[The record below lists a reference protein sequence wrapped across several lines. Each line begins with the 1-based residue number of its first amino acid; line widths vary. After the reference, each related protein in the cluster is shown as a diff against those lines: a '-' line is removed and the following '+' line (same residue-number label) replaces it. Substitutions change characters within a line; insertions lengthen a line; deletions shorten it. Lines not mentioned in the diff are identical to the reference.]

1 MMLTTAGLLLTAI
14 SGLALGLPFAVYP
27 VVLWLVGRSRP
38 PVTAPAGP
46 APDALPHVTIVVAFH
61 GGGPLLARKIAN
73 VAGLDYPADRLDL
86 ILVSDGPLAAADRD
100 MVTATAGTLT
110 VHLLDRPEAQGKAY
124 ALNQGTA
131 QATGDILVFSDLD
144 AALDPGAV
152 RALVRWFA
160 DPDIGCVCGLRVIA
174 GKGGVARAG
183 QSAYIDLDTRIK
195 LLENRLGAITSN
207 DGKLYAL
214 RRTLFQPIHP
224 TATDDLYSALTVIG
238 QGFRVVFDPDAR
250 AAIPAPSRNVRHDL
264 ERRRR
269 VVTRSLSGLLARPQ
283 RLLLTRFGLFGP
295 RLVVNKILRR
305 LMPVFLVTLLVGSL
319 LMAPAS
325 SWAAL
330 FALAQIAFY
339 AAGALHATPAGN
351 RLAARLPAPARRV
364 WQTVFYVCLGM
375 TGMLLGV
382 VDYLTGKRIARW
394 TPKKTG

>member
-1 MMLTTAGLLLTAI
+1 MLTTAGLILAVV
-14 SGLALGLPFAVYP
+14 SVLALGLPFAVYP

-38 PVTAPAGP
+38 PVTPPAAPAP
-46 APDALPHVTIVVAFH
+46 EALPRVTIVVAFH
-61 GGGPLLARKIAN
+61 GGGSLLARKIGN
-73 VAGLDYPADRLDL
+73 VASLDYPADRLDL
-86 ILVSDGPLAAADRD
+86 ILVSDGPLAPADRD
-100 MVTATAGTLT
+100 IVTAATGSLT
-110 VHLLDRPEAQGKAY
+110 VRLLDRPDAQGKAY

-131 QATGDILVFSDLD
+131 EATGDILVFSDLD
-144 AALDPGAV
+144 AALDPDAV

-160 DPDIGCVCGLRVIA
+160 HPDVGCVCGLRVIA

-214 RRTLFQPIHP
+214 RRSLFQPIHP

-238 QGFRVVFDPDAR
+238 QGFRVIFDPEAR
-250 AAIPAPSRNVRHDL
+250 AAIPAPSRSLRHDL

-269 VVTRSLSGLLARPQ
+269 VVTRSLSGLLARPG

-319 LMAPAS
+319 LLAPAS
-325 SWAAL
+325 SWAAV
-330 FALAQIAFY
+330 FALMQIGFY
-339 AAGALHATPAGN
+339 GAGALHAVPGGEA
-351 RLAARLPAPARRV
+351 LAARLPGPARRA